1 MSYVFSSK
9 APLVFPQAKPYG
21 VNSSTSRETIR
32 DESAFPTE
40 VIDYLKFDIFDH
52 RENTLKDTIYLYL
65 PKTLKE
71 EYAQDWGAVKLG
83 AAGDAIKDAARKVID
98 AKGDLGQASFSDEL
112 KQFADSGVN
121 QLGFKAGADAINSAL
136 GVVGQ
141 NAGLDRDSLASLTTG
156 KIFNPYAES
165 VFKGQQSFRKHNWTW
180 TMIPK
185 NAKEV
190 RTIYQIIKTFRQ
202 SVLPG
207 KSDKNW
213 LNIPEYFRAQIVRY
227 VDRGGG
233 NEEIGNPKNGGF
245 GGILSS
251 IMQFPTKLVCDNFS
265 INMPDYRSVRSTMA
279 NSKEADFGALRY
291 DLSLS
296 FQETEFLTKETFEPP
311 GFNLDSNTNWS
322 EPMDDDELYAWA
334 GNTTGLW

>member
-1 MSYVFSSK
+1 MSSFVPTK
-9 APLVFPQAKPYG
+9 APLVFPQAKPIG
-21 VNSSTSRETIR
+21 VNSSSSRETIR

-52 RENTLKDTIYLYL
+52 RENTLKGTIYLYL
-65 PKTLKE
+65 PKTLQE
-71 EYAQDWGAVKLG
+71 QYAQDWGAVKLG

-98 AKGDLGQASFSDEL
+98 AKGDLGQASFADEL
-112 KQFADSGVN
+112 KQFADHGVN
-121 QLGFKAGADAINSAL
+121 SLGFKAGADAINGAL

-165 VFKGQQSFRKHNWTW
+165 VFKGQQNFRKHSWTW

-185 NAKEV
+185 NAKDV
-190 RTIYQIIKTFRQ
+190 QTIYEIIKTFRQ
-202 SVLPG
+202 AVLPG

-227 VDRGGG
+227 VDKGGG
-233 NEEIGNPKNGGF
+233 NEEINNPKTGSG

-265 INMPDYRSVRSTMA
+265 VNMPDYRSVRSTMA
-279 NSKEADFGALRY
+279 GSKEADFGALRY

-311 GFNLDSNTNWS
+311 GFNLDSNTNWN
-322 EPMDDDELYAWA
+322 EAFDDDELYAWA
-334 GNTTGLW
+334 GTTTGLW